1 MKSKTG
7 LWLITVFAAL
17 CLLSVALYLFGHFG
31 GRSDGTVTTEEQLQL
46 EKELSVLQY
55 RLEEQTG
62 LSDSLAVEVRRYM
75 KQNEEIREKMEA
87 LRAYHDSVV
96 VAVYLF
102 DANSTVRRLRE
113 WLSED
118 CSHRE

>member
-17 CLLSVALYLFGHFG
+17 CLLLVALYFFGCFG
-31 GRSDGTVTTEEQLQL
+31 GDSGGTVTAEEQLRL

-55 RLEEQTG
+55 RLEEQTI
-62 LSDSLAVEVRRYM
+62 LSDSLMLEIRRYM
-75 KQNEEIREKMEA
+75 KQNDEIREKMEA

-96 VAVYLF
+96 VAVYLL
-102 DANSTVRRLRE
+102 DANSTVERLRE

>member
-7 LWLITVFAAL
+7 LWIGLVFTVL
-17 CLLSVALYLFGHFG
+17 CLLPAMLYFCGDWAGDKGYLLN
-31 GRSDGTVTTEEQLQL
+31 TEESLRL
-46 EKELSVLQY
+46 EKELSVLQF
-55 RLEEQTG
+55 RLEEQMH
-62 LSDSLAVEVRRYM
+62 LSDSLMIEIQRYE
-75 KQNEEIREKMEA
+75 KQYDEIQKKMEA

-96 VAVYLF
+96 VAVYLL
-102 DANSTVRRLRE
+102 DVNGTVDRLRE